1 MRGQFIAQETVDQG
15 GRFRRS
21 VAAADREGGPAAEV
35 ADQPRAQHDH
45 GKRDVEEEYPHE
57 GCSGETLHDPVFQCP
72 LADAHDGLDHDG
84 EHCRL
89 EAEEQR
95 RHETGIAERGVD
107 VAQCH
112 DGDDAGHDEQAARH
126 DPAARAMHQPADV
139 GRELLRLRTRQQ
151 HAVVQRMKESVLR
164 DPVLLLD
171 QNPVHHRDLA
181 SRSAEAEHCDTEPD
195 LEGLR
200 HGGHA
205 RRAGCSGDWGVC
217 DRVGHARAFV
227 FGFALWED
235 QLWVSPVASRH
246 HR

>member
-1 MRGQFIAQETVDQG
+1 VRGQFIAQETVDQG

-95 RHETGIAERGVD
+95 RHETHVTEGRVD
-107 VAQCH
+107 VAERH
-112 DGDDAGHDEQAARH
+112 DGDDAGQDEQAAGH
-126 DPAARAMHQPADV
+126 DPASGTMHQPADI
-139 GRELLRLRTRQQ
+139 GRKLLRLRTRKQ
-151 HAVVQRMKESVLR
+151 HAVIQRVLE
-164 DPVLLLD
+164 PVLGDPILLLHQD
-171 QNPVHHRDLA
+171 PVHHRDLTGGTAETQHRHAKPDPKGLAYGRHA
-181 SRSAEAEHCDTEPD
+181 SR
-195 LEGLR
+195 R
-200 HGGHA
+200 QRGGN
-205 RRAGCSGDWGVC
+205 RRVVRGDI
-217 DRVGHARAFV
+217 GHARAPTFAFV
-227 FGFALWED
+227 FGLA
-235 QLWVSPVASRH
+235 
-246 HR
+246 